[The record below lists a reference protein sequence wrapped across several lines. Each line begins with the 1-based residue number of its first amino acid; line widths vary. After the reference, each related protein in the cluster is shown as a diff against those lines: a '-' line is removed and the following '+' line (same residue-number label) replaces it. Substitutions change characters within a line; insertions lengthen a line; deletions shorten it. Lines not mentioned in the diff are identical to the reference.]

1 MHGENSKIKVARWKN
16 KSKAP
21 TQSQNIIDSWAAR
34 GLLPSIYTNIYIPI
48 WKWVGDQDG
57 AQGRAHRIT
66 DWVSKLPNP
75 TPLNCWPLAPP
86 ETNFNPSCHLNKAAY
101 NTCGEFYKSLFR
113 FISLSGVVSESIL
126 WYRKHLWGFSA
137 AFCQVPAC
145 EMRLTINI
153 MIYFICCL
161 FKAAP
166 WTHP

>member
-1 MHGENSKIKVARWKN
+1 MSLGSRKRVKVTLATAKLA
-16 KSKAP
+16 KL
-21 TQSQNIIDSWAAR
+21 IDQEVAKVGLISWPQFIR
-34 GLLPSIYTNIYIPI
+34 GNCWGI
-48 WKWVGDQDG
+48 WYSPQ
-57 AQGRAHRIT
+57 RAHRIT

-75 TPLNCWPLAPP
+75 LLLYCWPLAPP

-101 NTCGEFYKSLFR
+101 NTCGEFYKPLFR

-161 FKAAP
+161 FNSAP